1 MLVKKR
7 QDTIFSILAERPQV
21 TVKELSVLLGVSEVT
36 IRKDLNVLENEG
48 ILKRTHGGAAQIS
61 SDSIEKRM
69 LFRYNEKL
77 KIAKEAVK
85 LVEHGETLLIE
96 AGSTNA
102 VFAKEL
108 ASSGKEVHIIT
119 NSLYL
124 PRLVKGYGNMHVT
137 VIGGNVQSE
146 AEALVGPLA
155 KLVLQTL
162 YVNKAFIGM
171 DGFSANLGFTCGDF
185 LRAEIGREMSQ
196 RAEKVIILAES
207 SKFNNTGVTS
217 VVELSRI
224 HAVISDGDLPEQTR
238 ALLQNHH
245 IHTIIIDEESYS

>member
-1 MLVKKR
+1 MKKR
-7 QDTIFSILAERPQV
+7 QDAIFSIFAEQPQV
-21 TVKELSVLLGVSEVT
+21 TVKELSALLGVSEVT
-36 IRKDLNVLENEG
+36 IRKDLSALENEG
-48 ILKRTHGGAAQIS
+48 ILKRTHGGAAQVS

-85 LVEHGETLLIE
+85 RVEHGETLLVE

-108 ASSGKEVHIIT
+108 ASSRKEVHIIT

-124 PRLVKGYGNMHVT
+124 PRLVKGYGNIQVT

-155 KLVLQTL
+155 KLVLQSM
-162 YVNKAFIGM
+162 YVKKAFIGM
-171 DGFSANLGFTCGDF
+171 DGFSESLGFTCGDF
-185 LRAEIGREMSQ
+185 LRAEIGREMSY

-207 SKFNNTGVTS
+207 SKFATTGVTS
-217 VVELSRI
+217 VVELSRVDT
-224 HAVISDGDLPEQTR
+224 VISDRDLSEQKR
-238 ALLQNHH
+238 AILKKHH
-245 IHTIIIDEESYS
+245 INTIIGDEESCS